1 MFYSNNTK
9 YGLVGSFTQDGS
21 GSSFEKILLQQ
32 PYYIEFKKR
41 SLKKNFHLIFLFIKK
56 TYIYMGILFSM
67 IYTYLEISNISNTD
81 VLFR

>member
-32 PYYIEFKKR
+32 PYYI
-41 SLKKNFHLIFLFIKK
+41 
-56 TYIYMGILFSM
+56 
-67 IYTYLEISNISNTD
+67 
-81 VLFR
+81 VV